1 MQFMSIKTNSL
12 LVTGNLAILN
22 NLTPEDLVKSVR
34 MKNEIAFKSVSG
46 VGPRMAQRIIVE
58 LSGRKDILNMSDVIA
73 ENEGVKELNQQ
84 ESDLIS
90 IQESHKD
97 ALSALQN
104 LGFKHNQA
112 QDAIEKISKEITG
125 ADASEIVK
133 NALRFL
139 AKGSN

>member
-1 MQFMSIKTNSL
+1 M
-12 LVTGNLAILN
+12 
-22 NLTPEDLVKSVR
+22 
-34 MKNEIAFKSVSG
+34 
-46 VGPRMAQRIIVE
+46 
-58 LSGRKDILNMSDVIA
+58 
-73 ENEGVKELNQQ
+73 
-84 ESDLIS
+84 
-90 IQESHKD
+90 ESHKD

-112 QDAIEKISKEITG
+112 QEAIEKISNEVSG